1 MQSLPKLYNMSMQSW
16 LVRNECM
23 GRNVFYEQS
32 THQYTPLYDYGQN
45 KEVLSECTLSYEM
58 EIEM

>member
-1 MQSLPKLYNMSMQSW
+1 
-16 LVRNECM
+16 M